1 MHGLSI
7 NVSSVEWPEETRD
20 GEWGRGN
27 GRDSVSACM
36 KRVLDMERVRT
47 ASPLSY
53 TPQEGNAHL
62 RQKLHGWHLVLA
74 KKLAQTVVQAQPFTP
89 ALAPLMSMGQPQF
102 DVCNNNNRAPE
113 WLNWVWHVFAFES
126 PLSPRVQCPFQ
137 GAHTDAQ
144 EQPVACG

>member
-1 MHGLSI
+1 MDYQLTYLLLSGGKKPGMV
-7 NVSSVEWPEETRD
+7 NGG
-20 GEWGRGN
+20 GEMEGILCLHAW
-27 GRDSVSACM
+27 

-102 DVCNNNNRAPE
+102 DVCILVEPPVHFSYSSSLRKVLCE
-113 WLNWVWHVFAFES
+113 HVCG
-126 PLSPRVQCPFQ
+126 LC
-137 GAHTDAQ
+137 D
-144 EQPVACG
+144 VAVGIDK

>member
-1 MHGLSI
+1 MDYQLTYLLLSGGKKPGMV
-7 NVSSVEWPEETRD
+7 NGG
-20 GEWGRGN
+20 GEMEGILCLHAW
-27 GRDSVSACM
+27 

-102 DVCNNNNRAPE
+102 DVCILVEPAVHFSYSSSLRKVLCE
-113 WLNWVWHVFAFES
+113 HV
-126 PLSPRVQCPFQ
+126 C
-137 GAHTDAQ
+137 GWCD
-144 EQPVACG
+144 VAVGIDK

>member
-102 DVCNNNNRAPE
+102 DVCILVEPAVHFSYSSSLRKVLCE
-113 WLNWVWHVFAFES
+113 HV
-126 PLSPRVQCPFQ
+126 C
-137 GAHTDAQ
+137 GWCD
-144 EQPVACG
+144 VAVGIDK